1 MSGTTTDLGK
11 QARSLPIY
19 DAEEAILEALEHH
32 QVIIIEGP
40 TGCGKTTQ
48 LPRIL
53 LHAGVTK
60 TRIGITQPRRI
71 AAVSVAGRI
80 AAEEGVA
87 LGEEVGYTIRFD
99 DQTGPDTIVRVMTDG
114 ILLQEAR
121 SDPWFSRYDVIMVD
135 EAHER
140 SVNIDFLLGL
150 LHRAVAKRDD
160 LRVIVSSATLDP
172 ELFQRYF
179 SDVAGEVPL
188 ITVDARTFPVEI
200 HHRAPETDD
209 TRDVVQA
216 AAREVVR
223 IHKSGREG
231 HILVFMPGEGMIK
244 DTEAAILERHRGQG
258 LIVLPLYGRLTRE
271 EQERV
276 FDEFDGQRKVVI
288 ATNIAETSIT
298 IAGTCFVV
306 DSGLAK
312 VPRVS
317 TRTGIAT
324 LREEGISR
332 ASAAQRSGRAGR
344 TAPGEV
350 IRLYTRK
357 DLARRPEYT
366 DEEFIRLDLSDVFLR
381 LIDLGVGRVEDF
393 PLPTRPPR
401 GKTRA
406 ALDKLMALG
415 AIDEDQR
422 LTQLGHRM
430 VPFPLD
436 PTLARMVVEAA
447 DRFPNV
453 VKEVC
458 VVGAV
463 MSGRSPYLFPPEFED
478 EARRAHQALAHPLG
492 DAVTAVTTYK
502 GWEKA
507 DDRERYCAQNY
518 LDPDTMTFIEKTTLQ
533 LCSITEQQGVTI
545 GSGGDPSG
553 IVRSLAAGFAH
564 RILRGQGRVYT
575 SASDDTRIAIHPA
588 STLFHTRPRFIVAAE
603 IVISRRA
610 YARHVSVLH
619 PEWLADVAPDLA
631 RQWRAVPK
639 GRKKTREWVE
649 PATVPAHLKVGRH
662 KLPLRVRRGD
672 ILVEIPMEACQ
683 ALGEATLSSLPAGA
697 DKYKARVSNAKYR
710 FFVGMPLG
718 KLMGLLPHVPLPK
731 PKENLQKIGFEGAL
745 LEADRDMHTIGRH
758 LQKIGTPMLPS
769 RGKRPGWVM
778 LVGNGADGFW
788 YEVASDFR
796 EVIATSLDALRALS
810 NHLGDDEGLRKKVD
824 ALVDAKREQLVAVD
838 LALGTP
844 KVRGVPY

>member
-1 MSGTTTDLGK
+1 MAGSTTEMGK

-19 DAEEAILEALEHH
+19 DAEQSILEALEHH
-32 QVIIIEGP
+32 QVIIVEGP

-48 LPRIL
+48 LPRML
-53 LHAGVTK
+53 LRAGLTR

-71 AAVSVAGRI
+71 AAVSVATRI
-80 AAEEGVA
+80 AAEEGVP
-87 LGEEVGYTIRFD
+87 LGEEVGYAIRFD
-99 DQTGPDTIVRVMTDG
+99 EQSGPNTVVRVMTDG

-160 LRVIVSSATLDP
+160 LRVIVSSATLNP

-179 SDVAGEVPL
+179 ADVAGEVPL
-188 ITVDARTFPVEI
+188 ISVEARTFPVEI
-200 HHRAPETDD
+200 HHRAPESDD
-209 TRDVVQA
+209 NRDVVQA

-223 IHKSGREG
+223 IHRSGREG
-231 HILVFMPGEGMIK
+231 HILVFMPGEAMIK
-244 DTEAAILERHRGQG
+244 NTDTAIFERYRGDD
-258 LIVLPLYGRLTRE
+258 LVVLPLYGRLTRE

-276 FDEFDGQRKVVI
+276 FDEFDGRRKVVI

-324 LREEGISR
+324 LREEGVSR
-332 ASAAQRSGRAGR
+332 ASASQRSGRAGR

-401 GKTRA
+401 GKARA
-406 ALDKLMALG
+406 ALEKLMALG

-436 PTLARMVVEAA
+436 PTLSRVVVEAA
-447 DRFPNV
+447 DRFPDV

-458 VVGAV
+458 IVGAT

-478 EARRAHQALAHPLG
+478 EARRAHKALAHPLG
-492 DAVTAVTTYK
+492 DAVTAVVTYK
-502 GWEKA
+502 AWERA
-507 DDRERYCAQNY
+507 EDQAHYCAQNY
-518 LDPDTMTFIEKTTLQ
+518 LDPDTMNFIEKTTLQ
-533 LCSITEQQGVTI
+533 LSSIAEQQGVTI
-545 GSGGDPSG
+545 ASGGDPAG

-575 SASDDTRIAIHPA
+575 TGHDDTRIAIHPA
-588 STLFHTRPRFIVAAE
+588 STLFHARPRFVVAAE

-631 RQWRAVPK
+631 RKWRAVPK
-639 GRKKTREWVE
+639 GRKKTREWIE
-649 PATVPAHLKVGRH
+649 PAKVPPHLKVGPH
-662 KLPLRVRRGD
+662 ELPLRVRRGD
-672 ILVEIPMEACQ
+672 VMVEIPIAAC
-683 ALGEATLSSLPAGA
+683 AVLGETPLTSLPSGA
-697 DKYKARVSNAKYR
+697 ENYKARVSSAKYR

-718 KLMGLLPHVPLPK
+718 KLMGLLPHVPLPR

-745 LEADRDMHTIGRH
+745 LEADRDMHTIARH
-758 LQKIGTPMLPS
+758 LHKIGTPMLPS

-788 YEVASDFR
+788 YEVTSDFR

-810 NHLGDDEGLRKKVD
+810 NHLGHDEKLRATVD
-824 ALVDAKREQLVAVD
+824 SLVDAKREQLVAVD